1 MTRTLQSHIDQIEQ
15 DLLDAPSHKTGNG
28 KWLRDMRDGRFT
40 VWSAQMD
47 AHGLSVTVGQDC
59 LGVRLS
65 TCNKREIKRL
75 VASIVTVASLFNEP
89 KELFANPYEKTKR
102 LSKYLK
108 CEPGPRLRSFL
119 DEILSSWRDLK
130 DVRKEKAE
138 KIARKTLRTCRNAGM
153 SLQELSWIWDEL
165 EVEKIHSSRLARSPS
180 DEISSTCSDI
190 SFPSWSACLRMA
202 FAIASTALLRAFMDA
217 FDSSGGVSDFD
228 ASGNLSMARPRK
240 WNRISSFFSSN
251 FSTHS
256 WYPFHRPFSG

>member
-1 MTRTLQSHIDQIEQ
+1 MSKTLQGHVDKIEQ
-15 DLLDAPSHKTGNG
+15 ELLDVPSHKTGNG
-28 KWLRDMRDGRFT
+28 KWLRKLRVGFI

-130 DVRKEKAE
+130 DVRKERAE

-153 SLQELSWIWDEL
+153 TWQELSWIWDEL
-165 EVEKIHSSRLARSPS
+165 EVEKVQKS
-180 DEISSTCSDI
+180 
-190 SFPSWSACLRMA
+190 
-202 FAIASTALLRAFMDA
+202 
-217 FDSSGGVSDFD
+217 
-228 ASGNLSMARPRK
+228 
-240 WNRISSFFSSN
+240 
-251 FSTHS
+251 
-256 WYPFHRPFSG
+256 